1 MQIFLTKNRIL
12 LRIDIFFLIIDMF
25 MANLNP
31 LTERVQLALRSLNIS
46 VNALAKS
53 SGISQTTLNQQ
64 INGTVKMG
72 MAVITSLLDYSTN
85 LSAEWLLRGEG
96 DMLKADTT
104 PLPLAED
111 TEKLRCSYEEEII
124 KLRDKLEEHKEFNAL
139 QREYVTELKKEISG
153 YEDRV
158 AELKDHINDLK
169 KAQHSASVHRAAN
182 A

>member
-1 MQIFLTKNRIL
+1 
-12 LRIDIFFLIIDMF
+12 

-72 MAVITSLLDYSTN
+72 MAVITSLLDYSPS

-96 DMLKADTT
+96 NMLKADTT
-104 PLPLAED
+104 LLPLAEV
-111 TEKLRCSYEEEII
+111 TQKLSSNNEEELAKLREQ
-124 KLRDKLEEHKEFNAL
+124 LDKEKEFNAL
-139 QREYVTELKKEISG
+139 QREYVADLKERNKEHVAELKERIKE
-153 YEDRV
+153 YQDRV
-158 AELKDHINDLK
+158 AELKEHIYELK
-169 KAQHSASVHRAAN
+169 KEQHSASVHRAKN

>member
-1 MQIFLTKNRIL
+1 
-12 LRIDIFFLIIDMF
+12 

-72 MAVITSLLDYSTN
+72 MAVITSLLDYSPS

-104 PLPLAED
+104 PLPLAEV
-111 TEKLRCSYEEEII
+111 TQELSSNNEEELAN
-124 KLRDKLEEHKEFNAL
+124 LREQLDQQKEFNAL
-139 QREYVTELKKEISG
+139 QKEYVAGALQSRGAYPSYIIFQFFISIG
-153 YEDRV
+153 I
-158 AELKDHINDLK
+158 LLNFNLFLL
-169 KAQHSASVHRAAN
+169 
-182 A
+182 

>member
-1 MQIFLTKNRIL
+1 
-12 LRIDIFFLIIDMF
+12 

-72 MAVITSLLDYSTN
+72 MAVITSLLDYSPS

-104 PLPLAED
+104 PLPLAEV
-111 TEKLRCSYEEEII
+111 TQELSSNNEEELAKLREQ
-124 KLRDKLEEHKEFNAL
+124 LDQQKEFNAL
-139 QREYVTELKKEISG
+139 QKEYVTDLKERIKE
-153 YEDRV
+153 YQDRV
-158 AELKDHINDLK
+158 AELKEHIYELK
-169 KAQHSASVHRAAN
+169 KEHHSASVHHAKN

>member
-1 MQIFLTKNRIL
+1 
-12 LRIDIFFLIIDMF
+12 

-85 LSAEWLLRGEG
+85 LSAEWLLRGKGE
-96 DMLKADTT
+96 MLKADTT
-104 PLPLAED
+104 PLPLAEV
-111 TEKLRCSYEEEII
+111 TQELSSNNEEELAKLREQ
-124 KLRDKLEEHKEFNAL
+124 LDKEKEFNAL
-139 QREYVTELKKEISG
+139 QKEYVADLKERIKE
-153 YEDRV
+153 YQDRV
-158 AELKDHINDLK
+158 AELKEHIHELK
-169 KAQHSASVHRAAN
+169 KEQHSASVHRAAN